1 MIVRGLLDVFIFY
14 RELDDPETEGK
25 FFVADAEKI
34 FKKEIVYACEGLL
47 SDNPKLKYYSDT
59 PFRVDKDTGFEWFRC
74 FRTTSPLEGYHL
86 HLRAAQA
93 ATAKGAGPRYE
104 ISRSNLFD
112 FAWNLN
118 AAMKAGKMKKIYHY
132 QPWLIDILARMLKGT
147 ELLDVCSA
155 LVGWKTV
162 DTTVPPVTLRGI
174 DRPQLALLQQLGG
187 QAVELATLSSDA
199 EVQKILQYPE
209 LVARGDA
216 AGIARRTGVRTSAA
230 RLKQFAL
237 TMTRRAA
244 MLQALKAL
252 DIANLHRRLYGRAE
266 RPMRS
271 AAEEEGGGGGGA
283 AATDGGALP
292 LGPISLGGGG
302 PQSAVVGALPPPP
315 PPPPRRGRSAGPA
328 ADDVEMEGSEEE
340 ERPAEEEERPAP
352 PAPAGGRLKN
362 LTTEERDHVETL
374 IGEERSKFLA
384 ACRQRRRHK
393 ELVRKA
399 EAEGAQEERKR
410 QAKERRYQYPRSRRA
425 ESS

>member
-1 MIVRGLLDVFIFY
+1 MPGYIHAKGKIGVVSRSGTLTYEAVHQTTVAGLGQSTCVGIGGDPFNGTNFIDCLERFTN
-14 RELDDPETEGK
+14 DPETEGK

-132 QPWLIDILARMLKGT
+132 QPWLIDMLARMLKGT

-199 EVQKILQYPE
+199 EPSSR
-209 LVARGDA
+209 A
-216 AGIARRTGVRTSAA
+216 VRVLLLHFISGPSSSGFGSA
-230 RLKQFAL
+230 
-237 TMTRRAA
+237 
-244 MLQALKAL
+244 
-252 DIANLHRRLYGRAE
+252 
-266 RPMRS
+266 
-271 AAEEEGGGGGGA
+271 
-283 AATDGGALP
+283 
-292 LGPISLGGGG
+292 
-302 PQSAVVGALPPPP
+302 
-315 PPPPRRGRSAGPA
+315 
-328 ADDVEMEGSEEE
+328 SE
-340 ERPAEEEERPAP
+340 
-352 PAPAGGRLKN
+352 K
-362 LTTEERDHVETL
+362 T
-374 IGEERSKFLA
+374 
-384 ACRQRRRHK
+384 
-393 ELVRKA
+393 
-399 EAEGAQEERKR
+399 
-410 QAKERRYQYPRSRRA
+410 
-425 ESS
+425 